1 MILIGLAGTVRCNRD
16 SSQSDPGEN
25 PDPSPGPVV
34 LATKME
40 FISKSTP
47 DQIAL
52 IRKFIALKNQRPVE
66 KNLPIRYPNDGSVFP
81 PEIVAPALSWDN
93 PGLAARKW
101 LIEFTFQDSGKI
113 SVLIPSHGPIPFIID
128 REINPEDKEL
138 PLQHP
143 VTQEDW
149 MPGGNLWNFI
159 KGKTVGKFCQ
169 VSVTGFKENPNLKPI
184 LSGGFRF
191 KTSEDPVGA
200 PIFYRDVPFIPV
212 LQNKAESILPL
223 DGINMKYIRWR
234 LRDIARAESKVI
246 MKDMPTCANCHT
258 FSRDGKKL
266 GMDIDGTQGDKGAY
280 GIQKVSRQMV
290 YNRSDLVSWNYDFK
304 GKRDG
309 KTIGFMAS
317 IAPDGD
323 FVVTTV
329 NEKLYT
335 VGYRD
340 PTFSQVFYPTRGI
353 LAYYSQATKVAK
365 GLPGADDPEYVQCS
379 PTWTPDGKYIIFSRA
394 KAKDPFT
401 LDQKMPAKANDSEE
415 TAIQYDLYKIPFNG
429 GLGGKAVPILG
440 ASFNG
445 KSNNFAKVT
454 PNNKFIVWVQCRNGL
469 LMRPDSKL
477 WMVPVEGG
485 IPRLMN
491 CNTSRMNS
499 WHSFSPNSRWMVF
512 SSKEFSPYTQLFLT
526 HLNEDGSD
534 SPFILL
540 PNSTADNR
548 AANLPE
554 FANINYDDLDNIDVP
569 AVSHYRYQVQAEVLF
584 KAGAIDSGIKL
595 LRKALDEEKKDRA
608 VRADIIVTLSN
619 RLNNPKEVIQMY
631 QEAIRNDPNFSQI
644 YFDMGQ
650 FYEKQGNEVEAIAA
664 YKKCLDKDPSN
675 PLAMIQLTK
684 LYMTSQNP
692 AARNLDQA
700 FFYALRANK
709 ITYNRKPYLLENLA
723 RVYSEKGRFKEA
735 VETARMAIQRALDL
749 NEADILERLNGE
761 ATAFEENRKFTSLIT
776 RNKI

>member
-1 MILIGLAGTVRCNRD
+1 M
-16 SSQSDPGEN
+16 
-25 PDPSPGPVV
+25 
-34 LATKME
+34 
-40 FISKSTP
+40 
-47 DQIAL
+47 
-52 IRKFIALKNQRPVE
+52 
-66 KNLPIRYPNDGSVFP
+66 
-81 PEIVAPALSWDN
+81 PAD
-93 PGLAARKW
+93 
-101 LIEFTFQDSGKI
+101 
-113 SVLIPSHGPIPFIID
+113 
-128 REINPEDKEL
+128 
-138 PLQHP
+138 
-143 VTQEDW
+143 
-149 MPGGNLWNFI
+149 NLWSLI
-159 KGKTVGKFCQ
+159 KGKTSGKSCR
-169 VSVTGFKENPNLKPI
+169 VTLTGFTENRTPAF
-184 LSGGFRF
+184 SGGFRF
-191 KTSEDPVGA
+191 QTTSDPVGA

-212 LQNKAESILPL
+212 LKEKAETILPL
-223 DGINMKYIRWR
+223 DGINMKLIRWR
-234 LRDIARAESKVI
+234 LRDISRSESKVI
-246 MKDMPTCANCHT
+246 LKDMPTCANCHT
-258 FSRDGKKL
+258 FSRDGKTL

-290 YNRSDLVSWNYDFK
+290 FNRSDIVSWNYDFK
-304 GKRDG
+304 GRRDG

-317 IAPDGD
+317 MAPDGN

-340 PTFSQVFYPTRGI
+340 PAFSQVFYPTRGI
-353 LAYYSQATKVAK
+353 LAYYSKATRVAK
-365 GLPGADDPEYVQCS
+365 ALPGADDPEYVHCS
-379 PTWTPDGKYIIFSRA
+379 PTWTPDGKFIIFSRA

-429 GLGGKAVPILG
+429 GLGGKAVPIVG

-477 WMVPVEGG
+477 WIVPVAGG
-485 IPRLMN
+485 TPRLMN

-499 WHSFSPNSRWMVF
+499 WHSFSPNSLWMVF

-526 HLNEDGSD
+526 HLDSNGFD

-569 AVSHYRYQVQAEVLF
+569 AVSHYRYQVQAAVLF
-584 KAGAIDSGIKL
+584 KEGAIDSGIKL
-595 LRKALDEEKKDRA
+595 LLKALDEEKKDRA
-608 VRADIIVTLSN
+608 VRADIMVTLSEH
-619 RLNNPKEVIQMY
+619 LSSPKEVIRMY

-644 YFDMGQ
+644 YFDMAL
-650 FYEKQGNEVEAIAA
+650 FFEKQGKELDAITA
-664 YKKCLDKDPSN
+664 YKKCLQKDSSN

-700 FFYALRANK
+700 LYYAVKANK
-709 ITYNRKPYLLENLA
+709 ITYNRKPYLMENLA
-723 RVYSEKGRFKEA
+723 RAFSEMGRFNEA
-735 VETARMAIQRALDL
+735 VETARMGIQRALDL
-749 NEADILERLNGE
+749 NEAELADRLSGE
-761 ATAFEENRKFTSLIT
+761 MQAFQEHRKFTSLIT
-776 RNKI
+776 RIRS